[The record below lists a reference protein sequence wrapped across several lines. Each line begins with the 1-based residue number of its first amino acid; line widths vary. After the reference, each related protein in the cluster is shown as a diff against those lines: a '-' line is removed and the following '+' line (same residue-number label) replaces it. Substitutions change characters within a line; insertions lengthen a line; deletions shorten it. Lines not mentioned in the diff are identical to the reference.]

1 MVMGQGRPGGV
12 QPRQRHCNVLQ
23 MAVKNALVLLNLTKK
38 ATRKRIQNRGAQ
50 ERKAIDSNKRRREKR
65 NAFHFFSFLFRL
77 SEIILEDKC
86 VS

>member
-1 MVMGQGRPGGV
+1 MGQGRPGGV

-50 ERKAIDSNKRRREKR
+50 ERKAIDSNKRRREKVR
-65 NAFHFFSFLFRL
+65 HLTVL
-77 SEIILEDKC
+77 IYIL
-86 VS
+86 